1 MYNNVYSIYERS
13 LVATVQCTYMVHTV
27 LLGGDFTNSHLSPSI
42 LRYVT
47 NNRRKYYFDVNGWC
61 LYFLDV

>member
-27 LLGGDFTNSHLSPSI
+27 LLGGDFTSLPFNPS
-42 LRYVT
+42 LR
-47 NNRRKYYFDVNGWC
+47 NEQSS
-61 LYFLDV
+61 